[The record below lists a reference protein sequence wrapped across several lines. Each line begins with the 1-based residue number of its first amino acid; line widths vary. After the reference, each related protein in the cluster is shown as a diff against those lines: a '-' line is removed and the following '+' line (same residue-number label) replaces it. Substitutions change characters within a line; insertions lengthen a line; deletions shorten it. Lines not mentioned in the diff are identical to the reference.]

1 MVNAMPKLEQIHQTV
16 SQDLTNRNFKVTF
29 ERLWELKE
37 IDEDL
42 EEEDEIFCPSEYA
55 FSTSIHL
62 LLELYKRVGEVFPL
76 GYASVDSQGG
86 VNLIWRCKEQDK
98 EVRFNL
104 PHTSQLL
111 HSSVYLRQNSESNLI
126 DNPSVTQLANLLQW
140 LFADDRELDDAHCM
154 DRKS

>member
-1 MVNAMPKLEQIHQTV
+1 MASTMPKLEQIHQTV

-29 ERLWELKE
+29 ERLWELKD
-37 IDEDL
+37 IDEDV

-55 FSTSIHL
+55 FSTAIHL
-62 LLELYKRVGEVFPL
+62 LFDLSQRVGELFPL

-86 VNLIWRCKEQDK
+86 ANLIWRCREQDK
-98 EVRFNL
+98 EIRLNL
-104 PHTSQLL
+104 PYAAQPL
-111 HSSVYLRQNSESNLI
+111 HSSVYVRQNSESRLI

-140 LFADDRELDDAHCM
+140 LFADDRELDDAPCL